1 MIDQWSLVNYKIDH
15 QRKSV
20 EALNFIVTQPTNALT
35 LRCDSKKTL
44 LRDCGKFM
52 WQFHSSRDAHKRSQE
67 GIFCAL
73 WVVHFMV
80 GFGWVRGSDLAPE
93 EKRRRRNFLDC
104 IQLPF
109 HGTKLRD
116 SSWSSGSHSL
126 LSLRLN
132 VGSQNWFRSRFLLC
146 GSSSE
151 ILKLLM
157 SFLAIISSP
166 CTSLETSSTS
176 VEWRNEKLD
185 GAGIIY

>member
-1 MIDQWSLVNYKIDH
+1 MRRKSRREKTKNLWNWGAFAVRSCCRWHQSMMDQWSLVNYKIDH
-15 QRKSV
+15 QRESV
-20 EALNFIVTQPTNALT
+20 KALNFIVTQPTNALT

-109 HGTKLRD
+109 HGGKLRD

-126 LSLRLN
+126 LSLRWN
-132 VGSQNWFRSRFLLC
+132 VGSQTGFARGF
-146 GSSSE
+146 
-151 ILKLLM
+151 
-157 SFLAIISSP
+157 SFAVLRA
-166 CTSLETSSTS
+166 
-176 VEWRNEKLD
+176 KF
-185 GAGIIY
+185 